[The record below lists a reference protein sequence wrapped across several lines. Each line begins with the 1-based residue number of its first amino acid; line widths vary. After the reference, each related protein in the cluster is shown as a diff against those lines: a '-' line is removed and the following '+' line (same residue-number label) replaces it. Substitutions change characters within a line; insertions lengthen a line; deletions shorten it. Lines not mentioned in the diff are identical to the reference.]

1 MSNAPQDA
9 RCLEFAE
16 YVLENYIEDGAPVKP
31 KTGISEI
38 VQTKVEVSLAL
49 LLKEEH
55 LHSTIS

>member
-1 MSNAPQDA
+1 MTN
-9 RCLEFAE
+9 
-16 YVLENYIEDGAPVKP
+16 YVLNELFDSVNIVLLGKKRVKP